1 MQRMKNEIL
10 ILGKYINAFGLTC
23 LRPYHLLR
31 VGILSCLCLLYTQF
45 NSQAQSIVRLNGVGT
60 NDWNFHNSISDD
72 QGNFYYCTRNNT
84 LNVTCMN
91 QKLQVLWSYNYD
103 VSGIQAVSGMNYQNG
118 RLYITTE
125 LSSNVFL
132 LILDLS
138 GNILASKRL
147 FTGFTTY
154 ASAVMYDGDILISSS
169 YNASQGAVQITR
181 LAPDFTTVFNKQIR
195 FSNRDDV
202 YIDHIKQFRDRIIFG
217 GSARLRNGIRG
228 NWVIGALD
236 LNGDLVYLHEY
247 EVENSDPYPNNHS
260 GAMDSI
266 APNRMVDVGYASDL
280 TSSGTLNSFI
290 DGVIVKFNPL
300 DGTII
305 EHLVLS
311 PPNSQDWMFFLG
323 VKYLANGKIGVA
335 GSHGN
340 NLDFNNRGLLYG
352 EIDLNFN
359 NYAFRFSNT
368 VNGNTLLTQ
377 FIDDKHISGRF
388 QSRAIFLTPSDS
400 GVCKS
405 YNECFYDAPVDTLNK
420 AFVLFPNNYTLVD
433 INYQIEDFN
442 LNRTTVAP
450 TLAVSCGLS
459 TCEYSHTVKIC
470 KEYYVYDYS
479 AISQNPVS
487 VTNLTPAIANISND
501 PIDKKIILNP
511 IQSGFAKVLIRTQPN
526 VLLQQMDTIIFN
538 IIDDTL
544 TVRNLGPDKTLCFG
558 DSLVLSFG
566 FDSTLWFD
574 GSIRNS
580 ITVKSAGTYWG
591 SYSNFCK
598 TASDS
603 ILVSQINC
611 PPANCP
617 LICNNIEWIKWKKI
631 SSNRYSGFSN
641 KGSVIFDIDPST
653 DSLIHRFVDVILATN
668 QLTPK
673 NIDSMLWLTMPGLPS
688 VTKLVHK
695 IYLDS
700 ISDPSQAFILVG
712 HFPNARHRGFTKPQ
726 IGRIRAYDKQ
736 NNQLELPDICQIL
749 QDTLVEDTIIGSNTL
764 SPTMIYYGKK
774 EIDLTVDDQRNSD
787 GSLLIFKGFPKSTSY
802 LEIEHFDEFSLRT
815 EGIFID
821 VGFYD
826 CCNAAGTSHI
836 IVNKCTGDSNKYTLQ
851 GDYTFLT
858 PPSEGSILITLDNGM
873 TQSIDPP
880 FSFPL
885 TFSFNG
891 LLPDGKSHYITF
903 SSGNFLDC
911 FETLTYTAPLPPIPP
926 LINTNSPICENDTIQ
941 LSTDLALKYSWSGP
955 NNFASDLQNLLIPGV
970 SINQSGIYVLTI
982 TDNEGC
988 TSSASV
994 DILVNVISKTSIFNL
1009 SCDSFTVNG
1018 QTYTQTGVYT
1028 QFLTNS
1034 NQCDSILTINFT
1046 HLNSSSKSIDLSSCD
1061 SIAVNGHTYL
1071 QSGTFTQLFKNSNFC
1086 DSILTINFNRLNKST
1101 ANLDIVSCD
1110 SIKVNGQSYNQPGTY
1125 TQILTNSTNCDSIL
1139 TINFKLKNAITSDIN
1154 LTSCDSAIVNGQK
1167 YFQSGSY
1174 TQTLASSS
1182 LCDSILTINLN
1193 LVVSSS
1199 FNLGLTECDSAI
1211 INGQKYLKSGNYM
1224 QVLKNSNQCDS
1235 ILNINLNLLK
1245 SSSNNLSI
1253 TGCDSTIVNGQIYKQ
1268 SGNYQQILI
1277 NSNSCDS
1284 VLTINFNLLKSTSS
1298 SLDLESCDSILVNG
1312 QTYTQ
1317 TGSYTQILS
1326 NTKQCDSIITI
1337 NFNHLNSSSSNTSF
1351 TSCDSV
1357 VVNGVSYTQSA
1368 IYKQSLKNSNLCDS
1382 IITLNVSILKST
1394 VANLQL
1400 SSCDSV
1406 VVNGQMYNASG
1417 VYSQHLVNS
1426 MQCDSTLNIQFDRLT
1441 SSFSDVKIN
1450 ACDSISVNSV
1460 TYYSSGLYQQLL
1472 VNSMG
1477 CDSILSLDL
1486 TLQYSLTGLLNAGTD
1501 TTVCEGDMVNLNG
1514 SFSGSANYQ
1523 WKSLNGSFDH
1533 PDKLNTD
1540 YFPNS
1545 IGDQI
1550 IYLMGSNDCNQ
1561 LVDSIVIH
1569 VLPKQIIQVTGD
1581 TIIDP
1586 CKEITLIAEGG
1597 SNYIWTPSSLIECLD
1612 PFCKTIRLKSPGTAI
1627 LMVSTDGPCVIP
1639 ASVNLSLSQIQ
1650 YDLFVPNAFSPNGDN
1665 INDIFIPVIYCDK
1678 LVEYKLQIF
1687 DRWGNLVF
1695 ESNNKDVG
1703 WNGKFHSENMN
1714 PGVFAYVIQYQTP
1727 GSGKRI
1733 KTGDVTLIK

>member
-1 MQRMKNEIL
+1 MQVMKNEIL
-10 ILGKYINAFGLTC
+10 IFGKYVSAFGLPG
-23 LRPYHLLR
+23 LRPYHLFR
-31 VGILSCLCLLYTQF
+31 VGFLFCLCLLYTPF

-138 GNILASKRL
+138 GNILASKRI

-202 YIDHIKQFRDRIIFG
+202 YIDHIKQFRNRIIFG
-217 GSARLRNGIRG
+217 GSARLRNGLRG

-266 APNRMVDVGYASDL
+266 APDRMVDVGYASNL

-420 AFVLFPNNYTLVD
+420 AFVLFPNNYTVVD
-433 INYQIEDFN
+433 VNYQIEDFN

-470 KEYYVYDYS
+470 KQYYVYDYS
-479 AISQNPVS
+479 AISQNPLS
-487 VTNLTPAIANISND
+487 VTNLTPAIANMSND

-511 IQSGFAKVLIRTQPN
+511 IQSGIAKVLIRTQPN
-526 VLLQQMDTIIFN
+526 VLLQQIDTIIFEITN
-538 IIDDTL
+538 DTL
-544 TVRNLGPDKTLCFG
+544 PILNLGKDIILCKG
-558 DSLVLSFG
+558 DSTLISTG
-566 FDSTLWFD
+566 FDSTKWFD
-574 GSIRNS
+574 GSIKKD
-580 ITVKSAGTYWG
+580 ITVKKPGKYWG
-591 SYSNFCK
+591 SYTGKCGFVSDTIEITQQLCPTENCADCK
-598 TASDS
+598 NMEWMKWNEIGKNKYLGIARRGTA
-603 ILVSQINC
+603 I
-611 PPANCP
+611 
-617 LICNNIEWIKWKKI
+617 IE
-631 SSNRYSGFSN
+631 F
-641 KGSVIFDIDPST
+641 
-653 DSLIHRFVDVILATN
+653 DSLTGNVIYQGAELATKLFSPN
-668 QLTPK
+668 I
-673 NIDSMLWLTMPGLPS
+673 IDSTLFPQMPGIPGITTL
-688 VTKLVHK
+688 KHK

-700 ISDPSQAFILVG
+700 IAKPSEAIVLVG
-712 HFPNARHRGFTKPQ
+712 HFPNAAKPQYLTPQ
-726 IGRIRAYDKQ
+726 IGKLRAYDKL
-736 NNQLELPDICQIL
+736 NNQLDLSDVCEMF
-749 QDTLVEDTIIGSNTL
+749 QDTLKGFEIFGTFYSL
-764 SPTMIYYGKK
+764 SPTLVEYNQD
-774 EIDLTVDDQRNSD
+774 EISFSVDNPGGQD
-787 GSLLIFKGFPKSTSY
+787 GSLVFLRGFPDNSSY
-802 LEIEHFDEFSLRT
+802 IEVEHFNKLSFNG
-815 EGIFID
+815 EGIYIN
-821 VGFYD
+821 VGLPD
-826 CCNAAGTSHI
+826 CCATLNNPHLSVI
-836 IVNKCTGDSNKYTLQ
+836 KCTGDSNTYTLQ
-851 GDYTFLT
+851 GDITLFN
-858 PPSEGSILITLDNGM
+858 PPDRGAITIKLDNGIS
-873 TQSIDPP
+873 QILNWP
-880 FSFPL
+880 FNFPL
-885 TFSFNG
+885 NFNFSG
-891 LLPDGKSHYITF
+891 LSPDGQLHTVTF
-903 SSGNFLDC
+903 NSTIYPDCLDS
-911 FETLTYTAPLPPIPP
+911 LTYLAPIPP
-926 LINTNSPICENDTIQ
+926 DSPTIITNSLVCENDTLI
-941 LSTDLALKYSWSGP
+941 LNTIAAVNYLWSGP
-955 NNFASDLQNLLIPGV
+955 DGFFSDIQSPVIGNIKL
-970 SINQSGIYVLTI
+970 NQAGRYFVTI
-982 TDNEGC
+982 TDQDGC
-988 TSSASV
+988 TSENSV
-994 DILVNVISKTSIFNL
+994 VITILKSSSDSIHQIT
-1009 SCDSFTVNG
+1009 CDSTVING
-1018 QTYTQTGVYT
+1018 TTFRQTGMYAQKFV
-1028 QFLTNS
+1028 NS
-1034 NQCDSILTINFT
+1034 NQCDSILN
-1046 HLNSSSKSIDLSSCD
+1046 IDLIILKSSL
-1061 SIAVNGHTYL
+1061 S
-1071 QSGTFTQLFKNSNFC
+1071 
-1086 DSILTINFNRLNKST
+1086 
-1101 ANLDIVSCD
+1101 
-1110 SIKVNGQSYNQPGTY
+1110 
-1125 TQILTNSTNCDSIL
+1125 
-1139 TINFKLKNAITSDIN
+1139 N
-1154 LTSCDSAIVNGQK
+1154 LTLNSCDSAILNGQV
-1167 YFQSGSY
+1167 YYQSGKYEQILRNVNLCDSVIRIDVNLTSSNVSNLNLKSCDSSIVNNQIYKLSGIY
-1174 TQTLASSS
+1174 TQILKNANNCDSTLRINLDLFKSSRADLTLNACDSAKINGIIYTQSGNFTQLLKNADQCDSTLAINLNLIKSSKYDLFMRACDSANINGTIYKQSGNYLQTLKNVSQCDSLLNINLMLLPSSS
-1182 LCDSILTINLN
+1182 FHLKLNSCDSILVN
-1193 LVVSSS
+1193 
-1199 FNLGLTECDSAI
+1199 GL
-1211 INGQKYLKSGNYM
+1211 KYNQTGNYI

-1235 ILNINLNLLK
+1235 IL
-1245 SSSNNLSI
+1245 
-1253 TGCDSTIVNGQIYKQ
+1253 TIEY
-1268 SGNYQQILI
+1268 
-1277 NSNSCDS
+1277 
-1284 VLTINFNLLKSTSS
+1284 
-1298 SLDLESCDSILVNG
+1298 
-1312 QTYTQ
+1312 
-1317 TGSYTQILS
+1317 
-1326 NTKQCDSIITI
+1326 
-1337 NFNHLNSSSSNTSF
+1337 NHLNSSSSSTSF
-1351 TSCDSV
+1351 TSCDSL

-1368 IYKQSLKNSNLCDS
+1368 IYTQSLKNSNMCDS

-1394 VANLQL
+1394 VANIQL

-1426 MQCDSTLNIQFDRLT
+1426 MQCDSTLNIQFDHLT
-1441 SSFSDVKIN
+1441 SSFSNLTIN
-1450 ACDSISVNSV
+1450 ACDSFTLNSIS
-1460 TYYSSGLYQQLL
+1460 YHSSGQYQQLL
-1472 VNSMG
+1472 VNGKG

-1486 TLQYSLTGLLNAGTD
+1486 TLHYSLTGMLNAGAD
-1501 TTVCEGDMVNLNG
+1501 TTVCEGEMVNLNG
-1514 SFSGSANYQ
+1514 GFSGSANYQ
-1523 WKSLNGSFDH
+1523 WQSLNGSFDH

-1627 LMVSTDGPCVIP
+1627 LTVSTDGPCVIP
-1639 ASVNLSLSQIQ
+1639 ASLNLSLSQIQ
-1650 YDLFVPNAFSPNGDN
+1650 YDLFVPNVFSPNGDN
-1665 INDIFIPVIYCDK
+1665 INDIFLPVIYCDK

-1695 ESNNKDVG
+1695 ESNNKDIG